1 MEFKT
6 KGWLFWFHCTS
17 IDPKSFNGYRFSIPL
32 ERQTKKGKPNRNTCL
47 PRRYK
52 SRIVL
57 TFPSSMLIL
66 GCFSHM
72 GSVFINGHVVES
84 LKVFVFKVPVRNIW
98 IRIATEH
105 GMQKSEDYSFKT
117 FDDLVFF
124 TKHIVPHQYFSFDHV
139 EASHFELKDTRCP
152 AELQCH
158 DTIKNENKIMLT
170 TCRLTFDCRSNNIYV
185 ATLNLFSRHKYWMRI
200 AAAIHSVK
208 N

>member
-1 MEFKT
+1 
-6 KGWLFWFHCTS
+6 
-17 IDPKSFNGYRFSIPL
+17 
-32 ERQTKKGKPNRNTCL
+32 
-47 PRRYK
+47 
-52 SRIVL
+52 
-57 TFPSSMLIL
+57 MLIL

-158 DTIKNENKIMLT
+158 DTIKNENKIMST

-185 ATLNLFSRHKYWMRI
+185 ATLDLFSRHKLNANSRCDSFSQKLSCRQNVDLPKDVEITAWDL
-200 AAAIHSVK
+200 V
-208 N
+208 